1 MIETTR
7 DNNLIITDEMT
18 VNTVAGLWQ
27 SSQDYFKN
35 RTLILKIDL
44 AKVPHSDSAG
54 VALLIAWTRLSHE
67 QNKTLEVINLPEQM
81 QAIIKVSGLENLLP
95 IIK

>member
-1 MIETTR
+1 MIETAH
-7 DNNLIITDEMT
+7 NSNLIITDEMT
-18 VNTVAGLWQ
+18 VKTVARLWQ
-27 SSQDYFKN
+27 SSQHYFKN
-35 RTLILKIDL
+35 FASVLKIDL

-54 VALLIAWTRLSHE
+54 VALLIAWTRLSHKK
-67 QNKTLEVINLPEQM
+67 NKALQIINVPEQM